1 LAHVTLAADIF
12 YNPRV
17 KLLFFLLVAISSP
30 ALACNDGII
39 VGVTIRNDT
48 AEAVVVGRCGYE
60 DECGKKLMD
69 RTVLRPGDANFGVN
83 AARYVPANV
92 RIQDEAGNDIGC
104 LRLDYA
110 ELTPNDG
117 KAYQREVLVTDVRPC
132 D

>member
-1 LAHVTLAADIF
+1 MQR
-12 YNPRV
+12 RV
-17 KLLFFLLVAISSP
+17 
-30 ALACNDGII
+30 I

-48 AEAVVVGRCGYE
+48 PGVVVVGRCGYE
-60 DECGKKLMD
+60 NKCGTKLMD
-69 RTVLRPGDANFGVN
+69 RTVLEPGDDNFGVN

-104 LRLDYA
+104 LHLDYA

-117 KAYQREVLVTDVRPC
+117 KAYQLGVPISNARPC